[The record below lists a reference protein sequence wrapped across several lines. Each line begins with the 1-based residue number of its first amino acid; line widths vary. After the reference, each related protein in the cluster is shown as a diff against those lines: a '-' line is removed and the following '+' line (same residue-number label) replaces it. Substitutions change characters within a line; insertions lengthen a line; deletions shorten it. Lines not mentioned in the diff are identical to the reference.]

1 MTTAE
6 PRSLRWH
13 VHHVLDSGIGHDRV
27 GTIVNGAL
35 VLLIIGNVIAFAAET
50 VPSIWAAYGPWL
62 TAFDQFCVAVFT
74 IEYGC
79 RLWACVELPF
89 LAGKPAWQARLEYV
103 RRPMQ
108 LVDFIA
114 IAPAYLA
121 YLLPVDTTVLRML
134 RLLRFL
140 KAARYSAA
148 LHSLLQVFREEWSAL
163 LGTMIITLS
172 LTLFAGTVMHLIE
185 GPVQPDKFGTVPDAM
200 WWAIVTLGTIG
211 YGDAVPVTALG
222 KLFAGFVILLGVAT
236 FALPIAILSKGFS
249 QEVARR
255 EFVVTWSL
263 LARVPLFAGLDAA
276 AVARVM
282 GLLQSYHFEA
292 GEMVMRAGSAG
303 DEMMFIASGT
313 VLVEADH
320 GPVELGQG
328 EFFGEMALLERRAHT
343 HDVYAVTGCRIL
355 VLLRDDLERLG
366 RSHPAVSERIRTTAD
381 ARRAAGNAAGQ
392 RAPGAD

>member
-1 MTTAE
+1 MTTSAE

-13 VHHVLDSGIGHDRV
+13 VHHVLDSGIGHDRL
-27 GTIVNGAL
+27 GTIVNGML
-35 VLLIIGNVIAFAAET
+35 VVLIIANVIAFALET
-50 VPSIWAAYGPWL
+50 VPAVETAYGPWL
-62 TAFDQFCVAVFT
+62 SAFDKLCVAVFT
-74 IEYGC
+74 IEYVC

-89 LAGKPAWQARLEYV
+89 LAGRAPWRARLDYA

-108 LVDFIA
+108 VVDLLA

-121 YLLPVDTTVLRML
+121 ALLPFDTTVLRML

-163 LGTMIITLS
+163 LGTLIITLS

-185 GPVQPDKFGTVPDAM
+185 GPVQPDRFGTVPDAM

-211 YGDAVPVTALG
+211 YGDAVPVTAWG

-263 LARVPLFAGLDAA
+263 LARVPLFGGLDAA

-282 GLLQSYHFEA
+282 GLLQSYRFEP
-292 GEMVMRAGSAG
+292 GEMIMRAGSAG

-313 VLVEADH
+313 VLVEADQ
-320 GPVELGQG
+320 GQVELGQG
-328 EFFGEMALLERRAHT
+328 EFFGEMALIERRAHA
-343 HDVYAVTGCRIL
+343 HDVYAVTTCRIL

-366 RSHPAVSERIRTTAD
+366 RSYPHILERIREK
-381 ARRAAGNAAGQ
+381 AAE
-392 RAPGAD
+392 RKGA